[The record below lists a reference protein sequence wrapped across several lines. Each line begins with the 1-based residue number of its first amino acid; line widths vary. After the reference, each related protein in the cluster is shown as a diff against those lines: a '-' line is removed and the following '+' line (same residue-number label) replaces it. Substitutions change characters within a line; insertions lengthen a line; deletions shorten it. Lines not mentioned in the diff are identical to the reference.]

1 MQAVAPGRGGGSSLK
16 LRGSFFALAL
26 VSFVMLVRVFAVSG
40 ASRCHTYLFMR
51 KLFNIGSALS
61 LATPFAHCAPAAA

>member
-26 VSFVMLVRVFAVSG
+26 VSFVMLVRVFAVG
-40 ASRCHTYLFMR
+40 EPV
-51 KLFNIGSALS
+51 G
-61 LATPFAHCAPAAA
+61 ATPF